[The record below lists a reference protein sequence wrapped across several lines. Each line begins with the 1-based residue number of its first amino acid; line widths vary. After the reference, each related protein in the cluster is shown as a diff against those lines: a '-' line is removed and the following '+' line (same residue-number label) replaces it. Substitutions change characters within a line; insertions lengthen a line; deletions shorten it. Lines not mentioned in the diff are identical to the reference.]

1 MAKKIKL
8 TELNRR
14 YWVNL
19 FRELVKSGRLDLNDD
34 KCFFLISGFLT
45 YHADYLIGT
54 DFEKSVYNNDIR
66 RMTVLNLLCSTPEI
80 WHNGS
85 REMMLTTANRTGY
98 FMFDAFNQNN
108 LLITDNYEQWELAVW
123 DLFDTTV
130 EFFGGDKENFE
141 LENDLYSILEKMGIE
156 TNIENDY

>member
-1 MAKKIKL
+1 MAKIKL

-19 FRELVKSGRLDLNDD
+19 FRELVKSKRLDLNDD
-34 KCFFLISGFLT
+34 KCFFLIGGFLT

-54 DFEKSVYNNDIR
+54 DFEKAVYNNDIR
-66 RMTVLNLLCSTPEI
+66 RMTVLNLL
-80 WHNGS
+80 
-85 REMMLTTANRTGY
+85 
-98 FMFDAFNQNN
+98 FNQNN

-123 DLFDTTV
+123 DLFDTAI
-130 EFFGGDKENFE
+130 EFFGDKENFE

>member
-1 MAKKIKL
+1 MAKIKL

-19 FRELVKSGRLDLNDD
+19 FRELVKSKRLDLNDD
-34 KCFFLISGFLT
+34 KCLFLISGFLT

-54 DFEKSVYNNDIR
+54 DFEKAVYNNDIR

-85 REMMLTTANRTGY
+85 REMMLTNANRTGY

-123 DLFDTTV
+123 DLFDTAI
-130 EFFGGDKENFE
+130 EFFGDKENFE